1 MSGKK
6 QNTKYQIINFNV
18 LMKQNE
24 LLKNQLFPENS
35 IIKYDIL
42 FWENYRKK
50 IVWLKI
56 KILFLFF

>member
-35 IIKYDIL
+35 IIIYDIL
-42 FWENYRKK
+42 FWENYSHK
-50 IVWLKI
+50 II
-56 KILFLFF
+56 SLFKQAFRNK

>member
-42 FWENYRKK
+42 FWENYTIINLHCLK
-50 IVWLKI
+50 IVPLKI
-56 KILFLFF
+56 